1 MGLIISSF
9 LLLREGEEMFITH
22 QKKNNII
29 NEGVCSDYFFKWTND
44 ESWCLEYKNLKI
56 SSYEVREIKEKN
68 GKLILLKNENSDKII
83 IESF

>member
-9 LLLREGEEMFITH
+9 LLLREGEELFIAY
-22 QKKNNII
+22 QKKNKTI
-29 NEGVCSDYFFKWTND
+29 NVGVYSGYFFKWTND
-44 ESWCLEYKNLKI
+44 ENWCLEYKNLKI
-56 SSYEVREIKEKN
+56 SSDEVREIKEKN